1 MNSMTKLYN
10 QTLVIF
16 HYTEFMLHLKRHH
29 DERLYMKIF
38 WFILIQFFLIHL
50 AQAEVLFEGYY
61 KVSQFKK
68 HIGFYILKTEV
79 DSKNNRFK
87 TTSFL
92 KLSKNGF
99 NMTESLT
106 ANSTTDFTPVD
117 YSYLATDGTKSK
129 TIDITFKNDMMTGLI
144 SENGEKKKISKKLP
158 KGTFL
163 SSSLYYMMMKSKDGL
178 KTGTKFEFSAIAE
191 EMADIAKGSS
201 SIDKKMTSRG
211 VLQLLKVDN
220 SFAGMDYENMITQ
233 QGQTISSNTKAT
245 GLETELVK
253 NKEEALQD
261 IKISSGTLE
270 KIFGNIPEGKNNI
283 LNN

>member
-1 MNSMTKLYN
+1 
-10 QTLVIF
+10 
-16 HYTEFMLHLKRHH
+16 
-29 DERLYMKIF
+29 MKIF